1 MLSHSATRNRLMSV
15 YVVVN
20 YKVWCFYTV
29 ERKVKCCYVPTVNLY
44 SDTGHIMSQ
53 YLQFPREMMRCTGKQ
68 KWGMGLPSAPL
79 LSVHNMTCS
88 FICYSQ

>member
-15 YVVVN
+15 HVGVN
-20 YKVWCFYTV
+20 YKDLCFYTV
-29 ERKVKCCYVPTVNLY
+29 KGKVKYCYMPTVDLY

-53 YLQFPREMMRCTGKQ
+53 YLQFPRETARWTGKQ

-79 LSVHNMTCS
+79 LSIHYMT
-88 FICYSQ
+88 